1 MVQSVELNRNFTLRH
16 YFNENRLKF
25 PKLEISEI
33 KEGYGEDLA
42 AAGIADNS
50 VDAVVV
56 TLVLCSVH
64 DQGWKIRLGNAISTE
79 NFTVPLCLLFLSPS
93 LVID

>member
-1 MVQSVELNRNFTLRH
+1 MVQSVEPNRNFES
-16 YFNENRLKF
+16 YFNENRAKF

-42 AAGIADNS
+42 AAGIEDNS

-56 TLVLCSVH
+56 TLVLCSVE
-64 DQGWKIRLGNAISTE
+64 DQGCKTRQGNSILTFPR
-79 NFTVPLCLLFLSPS
+79 NTFK
-93 LVID
+93 

>member
-1 MVQSVELNRNFTLRH
+1 MGKGEKISILEVGAGPGANFKYFKGPAVVQSVEPNRHFEG
-16 YFNENRLKF
+16 YFDENRAKF
-25 PKLEISEI
+25 QELDICEI

-56 TLVLCSVH
+56 TLVLCSVE
-64 DQGWKIRLGNAISTE
+64 DQG
-79 NFTVPLCLLFLSPS
+79 
-93 LVID
+93 

>member
-1 MVQSVELNRNFTLRH
+1 MELNRNYTLRH
-16 YFNENRLKF
+16 YFNKNRLKF

-64 DQGWKIRLGNAISTE
+64 DQVWKIRLGNAISTE
-79 NFTVPLCLLFLSPS
+79 NFTIPSCLLFLSPS
-93 LVID
+93 LVIA

>member
-1 MVQSVELNRNFTLRH
+1 MVQSVELNRNFTSRH
-16 YFNENRLKF
+16 YFNKNRLKF

-64 DQGWKIRLGNAISTE
+64 DQVWKIRLGNAISTE
-79 NFTVPLCLLFLSPS
+79 NFTIPSCLLFLSPS